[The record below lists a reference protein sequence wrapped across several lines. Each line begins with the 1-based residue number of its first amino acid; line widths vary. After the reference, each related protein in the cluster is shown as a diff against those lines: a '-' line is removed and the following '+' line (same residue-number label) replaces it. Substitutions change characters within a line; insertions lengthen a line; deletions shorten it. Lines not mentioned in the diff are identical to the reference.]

1 MKHIKRVKTSVVT
14 LLLGQNQIHRIPV
27 LAMFLRPPVGM
38 ETAEWDEDGNGN
50 IPRYEITDII
60 PLDETAKNTMVNVVF
75 QEKMENEASDLDTAS
90 EFMVTLPIHTVALAQ
105 ALSLVNETFNIVM
118 LDSAKTKM
126 DDSESVALTSIVA
139 LINFPESETEENQD
153 LLDKL
158 STLIDGK
165 FAQPLYFDSEDG
177 SSYGT
182 IPTPL
187 RRSHMA
193 IMPLISALS
202 QDDVKTLLQVMALE
216 STLDN
221 FHLRNHNQ
229 NPEITQGEY
238 AKVIASMKDTENYVV
253 PEIPEDIRYMSTFDY
268 SILDNMTDAIEDYL
282 KIQEPNVRDRIY
294 YKDVTLLI
302 LLTNV
307 KAVYEK
313 SEADDFIANSTV
325 ASEESDAEYNF
336 ELHQHFMHLA
346 NNELDDVFDDINMEE
361 VQRTDFEK
369 KRLEDLTMWN
379 KSPDEYWPEKLPKL
393 KGFLETHEKSEIYFD
408 IMKRSYDSPE
418 EFHALVKEYGL
429 GKVFTSML
437 LKTAINLTKFADIIS
452 DSDDSAPAPLI
463 ATQWISPPDDTY
475 MWEFPALSYDLST
488 YDISTFMGLLTYI
501 KDDFAAYLSVAMNG
515 IVSHLVKERWD
526 STNLEWNLSEYTGM
540 PEQYQKEL
548 VALVS
553 GIENFE
559 LDPDDIKENHITSQD
574 ELNDFITTSVIQ
586 NFVTER
592 QKSISENAKMIAY
605 AFPALADIHVQNI
618 SLPSAIKED
627 SPESDITM
635 GSTAWKK
642 HRVMYIENLLNSMI
656 HDVERKTL

>member
-1 MKHIKRVKTSVVT
+1 MKHIKRVKSSVVT

-75 QEKMENEASDLDTAS
+75 QEKMENESSDLDTAS

-105 ALSLVNETFNIVM
+105 SLSLVNETFNIVM
-118 LDSAKTKM
+118 LDSAKTQM
-126 DDSESVALTSIVA
+126 NEAESVPLTSIVA
-139 LINFPESETEENQD
+139 LINFPESDTEEHQD

-158 STLIDGK
+158 SVLIDGK
-165 FAQPLYFDSEDG
+165 FAQPLYFDSDEG

-193 IMPLISALS
+193 IMPLIAALS

-294 YKDVTLLI
+294 YKDVTLLV

-336 ELHQHFMHLA
+336 DLHQHFMHLA
-346 NNELDDVFDDINMEE
+346 NSELGDVFDDINMEE
-361 VQRTDFEK
+361 VPRTDFEK
-369 KRLEDLTMWN
+369 KRLADLEMWN
-379 KSPDEYWPEKLPKL
+379 KSPDEYWPEKLPNLQELLVKHD
-393 KGFLETHEKSEIYFD
+393 KADAYFD

-437 LKTAINLTKFADIIS
+437 LKTAINLTKFADIVQ

-463 ATQWISPPDDTY
+463 ATQWISPPEDTY
-475 MWEFPALSYDLST
+475 MWEFPALSYDLSN
-488 YDISTFMGLLTYI
+488 YDISTFMSLLTYI

-515 IVSHLVKERWD
+515 MMSHLVKERWD

-540 PEQYQKEL
+540 PEKYQKEL
-548 VALVS
+548 VALVE

-559 LDPDDIKENHITSQD
+559 LDPEDIRDNHITSQD
-574 ELNDFITTSVIQ
+574 ELNDFIATSVLQ
-586 NFVTER
+586 NFITE
-592 QKSISENAKMIAY
+592 QPKSISENAKMIAY

-618 SLPSAIKED
+618 SKTDTSKESAA
-627 SPESDITM
+627 ESDITM
-635 GSTAWKK
+635 GSTEWKK

>member
-1 MKHIKRVKTSVVT
+1 MKHIKRVKSSVVT

-75 QEKMENEASDLDTAS
+75 QEKMENESSDLDTAS

-105 ALSLVNETFNIVM
+105 SLSLVNETFNIVM
-118 LDSAKTKM
+118 LDSAKTQINEA
-126 DDSESVALTSIVA
+126 ESVPLTSIVA
-139 LINFPESETEENQD
+139 LVNFPESDTEEHQD

-158 STLIDGK
+158 SVLIDGK
-165 FAQPLYFDSEDG
+165 FAQPLYFDSDEG

-193 IMPLISALS
+193 IMPLIAALS

-238 AKVIASMKDTENYVV
+238 AKVIASMKDTENYVA

-294 YKDVTLLI
+294 YKDVTLLV

-336 ELHQHFMHLA
+336 DLHQHFMHLA
-346 NNELDDVFDDINMEE
+346 NSELGDVFDEINMDE
-361 VQRTDFEK
+361 VQLTDFEK
-369 KRLEDLTMWN
+369 KRLADLEIWN

-393 KGFLETHEKSEIYFD
+393 QEFLVKHDKADAYFD
-408 IMKRSYDSPE
+408 IMKRSYSSPE

-437 LKTAINLTKFADIIS
+437 LKTAINLTKFADIVQ

-475 MWEFPALSYDLST
+475 MWEFPALSYDLSN

-515 IVSHLVKERWD
+515 MMAHLVKERWD

-548 VALVS
+548 VSLVE

-559 LDPDDIKENHITSQD
+559 LDPEDIRDNHITSQE
-574 ELNDFITTSVIQ
+574 ELNEFIATSVLQNFIT
-586 NFVTER
+586 EKP
-592 QKSISENAKMIAY
+592 KSISENAKMIAY

-618 SLPSAIKED
+618 SKTDTSKEGAD
-627 SPESDITM
+627 ESDITM
-635 GSTAWKK
+635 GSTEWKK